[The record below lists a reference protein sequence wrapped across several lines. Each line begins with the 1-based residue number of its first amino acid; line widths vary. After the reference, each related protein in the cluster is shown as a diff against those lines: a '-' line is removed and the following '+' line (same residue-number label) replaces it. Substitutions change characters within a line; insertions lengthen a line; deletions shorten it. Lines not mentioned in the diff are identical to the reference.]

1 MKGYM
6 IGNEDFALGFQLIG
20 IKGIIVLNSDE
31 ALKILKE
38 IIKKEGSA
46 LIFISEE
53 LSSQIQE
60 ELDEIRSQSDALI
73 IEVPGKVVKESQTA
87 QRLIAKALRV
97 RI

>member
-1 MKGYM
+1 MKGYI
-6 IGNEDFALGFQLIG
+6 IGNKDFTLGFRLIG
-20 IKGIIVLNSDE
+20 IKGITVLNSDE

-38 IIKKEGSA
+38 IVKKEGST
-46 LIFISEE
+46 LIFISEK
-53 LSSQIQE
+53 LSSQIQD

-97 RI
+97 RV

>member
-1 MKGYM
+1 MKGYI
-6 IGNEDFALGFQLIG
+6 IGNKDFTLGFRLIG
-20 IKGIIVLNSDE
+20 IKGITVQNSDE

-38 IIKKEGSA
+38 IVKKEGST
-46 LIFISEE
+46 LIFISEK
-53 LSSQIQE
+53 LSSQIQD

-97 RI
+97 RV